1 MYYVGLDG
9 HKDTAVFCVTT
20 KSGTVKDTFTT
31 AASPSGMDVLMERMK
46 GKKYKV
52 LAETSTYTID
62 IYDYCVSKGVEFY
75 LAHPAKLKLITES
88 CKKTDR
94 NDAKSLA
101 DYLRLWDKG
110 ELDISISFIVK
121 GDERD
126 MRELCRQREMASEE
140 KGSTMQIIGSYM
152 RRNSEYLE
160 GFEDLSTKAAKL
172 WVRETYG
179 NDLILMNYMNIY
191 AHFETLAN
199 TLDKQIEKAFGE
211 REDVKLLS
219 SIPGIGLTTAAEIVS
234 MIVDVDRFETADKMR
249 SYFGMAP
256 KVRDS
261 GESTKHGHI
270 TKHGDP
276 MMRAVLGRTVSNI
289 LRCAPKDSIAR
300 YYRSH
305 KGSMKGGTL
314 MVATENK
321 LLDLIFA
328 ILKRKTPYMSR

>member
-1 MYYVGLDG
+1 MYYVGFDG

-20 KSGTVKDTFTT
+20 HSGTVKDTFTT
-31 AASPSGMDVLMERMK
+31 SADPDGMDVLMEKMK

-62 IYDYCVSKGVEFY
+62 LYDYRISKGVEFY

-88 CKKTDR
+88 CSKTDR
-94 NDAKSLA
+94 NDAKELA
-101 DYLRLWDKG
+101 KYLRLWDKG
-110 ELDISISFIVK
+110 ELDISISFIVS
-121 GDERD
+121 GDGRD
-126 MRELCRQREMASEE
+126 MRDICRQREFVGQT
-140 KGSTMQIIGSYM
+140 KGSIMQMIGSHM
-152 RRNSEYLE
+152 RRNGEYLE
-160 GFEDLSTKAAKL
+160 GFENLSTKAAKL
-172 WVRETYG
+172 WVREKYRS
-179 NDLILMNYMNIY
+179 DLVLMGYLDLY
-191 AHFETLAN
+191 TVFDTKADS
-199 TLDKQIEKAFGE
+199 LDKQIEKAFGDAPGV
-211 REDVKLLS
+211 RLLV
-219 SIPGIGLTTAAEIVS
+219 SIPGIGTTTAVEIMS
-234 MIVDVDRFETADKMR
+234 MIQDVDRFDTADKMR

-276 MMRAVLGRTVSNI
+276 MMRAVLSRVVMAN
-289 LRCAPKDSIAR
+289 LRCAPRDPIAQ

-314 MVATENK
+314 MMATENK